1 LKIHFKG
8 LDALRF
14 YAALS
19 VVIQHIRFSPSDWY
33 GEPRLPDTIGRFFIN
48 GTDAVNLF
56 FVLSGFLIT
65 YLLLAERQNTGSV
78 SVRGFYLRRI
88 LRIWPVYFLI
98 IGLSAFVLPAIVPGY
113 HSPLAANP
121 ALAFLL
127 LLFMGNF
134 AFVVFF
140 PYAPLE
146 HIWSIAIEEQFYLT
160 IPHLFRRKLPLPKLL
175 IGFLLGFW
183 LAWIIVNAPVVPSAF
198 ASFLAMM
205 RYDCIAIGGLFACA
219 LYYQWPVLRWIYHP
233 AAGWLSLMV
242 VALAAMFV
250 QPTVDLV
257 YTTFTCFMFG
267 VLILNVSTNERFFLK
282 LDYRWLN
289 YGGKISYG
297 IYMYHPLLL
306 LVFHAWLYRRID
318 DDLYGFIIYPLVIVT
333 TLVVAVLS
341 YEGFERRLIALKD
354 RFKPAPA
361 VLPEVIPVSAQ
372 PDTSVELSSP

>member
-33 GEPRLPDTIGRFFIN
+33 GDPRLPDTVGRFFIN

-65 YLLLAERQNTGSV
+65 YLLLTERQNTGGV

-98 IGLSAFVLPAIVPGY
+98 IGLSAFVLPAVAPGY
-113 HSPLAANP
+113 HNPLAANP
-121 ALAFLL
+121 ILTLLL

-134 AFVVFF
+134 AFVLFF
-140 PYAPLE
+140 PYPPLE

-160 IPHLFRRKLPLPKLL
+160 IPHLFRRRLPLPKLL

-183 LAWIIVNAPVVPSAF
+183 LVWVIVNAPVVPSAF

-219 LYYQWPVLRWIYHP
+219 LYYRWPILRWIYHP
-233 AAGWLSLMV
+233 AAGGLSLIM
-242 VALAAMFV
+242 VALAAIFV
-250 QPTVDLV
+250 QPPPDLA

-282 LDYRWLN
+282 LDSRWLN

-318 DDLYGFIIYPLVIVT
+318 DGLYGFIIYPLVIVT
-333 TLVVAVLS
+333 TLVAAVLS
-341 YEGFERRLIALKD
+341 YEGFERRLIALKE
-354 RFKPAPA
+354 RLKAA
-361 VLPEVIPVSAQ
+361 SQ
-372 PDTSVELSSP
+372 PPHPQTTTSPTTVP